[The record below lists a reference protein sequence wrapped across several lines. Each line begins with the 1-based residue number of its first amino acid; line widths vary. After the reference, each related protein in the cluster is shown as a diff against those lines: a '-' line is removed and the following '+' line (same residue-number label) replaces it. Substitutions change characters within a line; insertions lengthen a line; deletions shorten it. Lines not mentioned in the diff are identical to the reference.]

1 MCGKT
6 EGQQAPASRLGA
18 LPRLFPKA
26 AKKEP

>member
-1 MCGKT
+1 MCGRM
-6 EGQQAPASRLGA
+6 EGQRAPASRLGA